1 MSATCPDGVGLRRRR
16 RGCYHDDVER
26 VVLPRPARAGSLAR
40 WLVALAV
47 AMSFGVARAETVAF
61 LPASGSADVDSRSRL
76 DVQLRKAMTKTWPD
90 LTMQP
95 AKETGAAMSTLIDLN
110 GEICENE
117 DIPCLSKLG
126 ILADVN
132 TLVVIEAS
140 GKKTLAI
147 DVVIIDVEAGTVKR
161 QVEGDVV
168 LGDAGS
174 AEALVR
180 NAFGNASVPRIIE
193 TTPTTP
199 TTSTT
204 PTPELPRG
212 EGPIDETELTDLQF
226 AGASVAA
233 VGGGVAVLGLLGA
246 LGCEAIILT
255 GSGDKETRR
264 DIVVPLGAALWIGTI
279 VGTVAAGAGGAL
291 YLAGS
296 PDEDKRVE

>member
-1 MSATCPDGVGLRRRR
+1 LRRRR

-26 VVLPRPARAGSLAR
+26 AASPRPARPLPWLALG
-40 WLVALAV
+40 LVAALWSAD
-47 AMSFGVARAETVAF
+47 AAAETVAF
-61 LPASGSADVDSRSRL
+61 LPASGSADVDSRGRL
-76 DVQLRKAMTKTWPD
+76 DVQLRKAMAKAWPD
-90 LTMQP
+90 LTVQP
-95 AKETGAAMSTLIDLN
+95 AKETGSAMSTLIDLN

-132 TLVVIEAS
+132 TLVVVEAS
-140 GKKTLAI
+140 GKKSLAI
-147 DVVIIDVEAGTVKR
+147 DITLIDVEAGTVKR

-180 NAFGNASVPRIIE
+180 NVFGAAEVPRIIE

-212 EGPIDETELTDLQF
+212 EGPIDETKLTDLQF

-233 VGGGVAVLGLLGA
+233 VGGGVGVLGLLGA
-246 LGCEAIILT
+246 LGCEAVFWTGT
-255 GSGDKETRR
+255 GSKDVRK
-264 DIVVPLGAALWIGTI
+264 DIVAPLGSVLWIGTI
-279 VGTVAAGAGGAL
+279 VGAVAAGAGGAL